1 MTDPWTSELLLISL
15 LATFCGGAAWA
26 LEHEW
31 FAAVFVTLAVVAG
44 SQAYRR

>member
-26 LEHEW
+26 LEHEL
-31 FAAVFVTLAVVAG
+31 FAAAFVAAAVVAG